1 MRLENFEVIEVD
13 GVFVIVAHLICPTYL
28 EAKEFNEII
37 NLRIGLGQKKLV
49 LDISLC
55 EHIDST
61 FIGAIINSFKEI
73 TSYSGALKIVK
84 PVDSRVDIF
93 ILTNTLN
100 VFDLYETREDA
111 IKSFEKDPRPES

>member
-1 MRLENFEVIEVD
+1 MENFEVIEVD

-28 EAKEFNEII
+28 EANEFKEII

-61 FIGAIINSFKEI
+61 FIGAIIKSFKEV
-73 TSYSGALKIVK
+73 TAYSGAMKIVK

-93 ILTNTLN
+93 LLTNTLG
-100 VFDLYETREDA
+100 VFDLYKTREDA
-111 IKSFEKDPRPES
+111 VKSFENDSRPED